1 MKKLLLAALFFI
13 ASSAQAITNDMMM
26 LRMHMKADVAI
37 EYLKSALEQRGYA
50 IAHTQKC
57 DGGMHSFGYTT
68 DFYRS
73 IFFGKGAEAREISK
87 AHPDFVS
94 YIPLK
99 MTVVAEREE
108 TVMSIV
114 NPHVF
119 DRFYSD
125 DPMMLQYF
133 KNWHHDIL
141 SIFSD
146 LRAAERSRQIR

>member
-1 MKKLLLAALFFI
+1 
-13 ASSAQAITNDMMM
+13 
-26 LRMHMKADVAI
+26 MHMKADMAI

>member
-1 MKKLLLAALFFI
+1 MKKLLLAALLLLMG
-13 ASSAQAITNDMMM
+13 SAHAITNDMMM
-26 LRMHMKADVAI
+26 VRMHIKAEVAI

-73 IFFGKGAEAREISK
+73 IFFGKGTEAREIAK

-99 MTVVAEREE
+99 MTVVAERDE

-114 NPHVF
+114 NPHAF

-125 DPMMLQYF
+125 DPMMLQHF

-146 LRAAERSRQIR
+146 LRAAERARQIR

>member
-1 MKKLLLAALFFI
+1 MKKLLLAAFFTV

-26 LRMHMKADVAI
+26 LRMSIKADVAI
-37 EYLKSALEQRGYA
+37 EYLKSALEQRGYS

-57 DGGMHSFGYTT
+57 DGGMQSFGYTT

-73 IFFGKGAEAREISK
+73 IFFGKGTEAREISK

-94 YIPLK
+94 YIPHK
-99 MTVVAEREE
+99 ITVL
-108 TVMSIV
+108 SIV

-119 DRFYSD
+119 DRFYPE
-125 DPMMLQYF
+125 DPMMQQYF

-146 LRAAERSRQIR
+146 LRAAERAHKLQ

>member
-1 MKKLLLAALFFI
+1 MKKIVFIGLFLLI
-13 ASSAQAITNDMMM
+13 SSAQAITNDMMM
-26 LRMHMKADVAI
+26 VRMHIKADVAI
-37 EYLKSALEQRGYA
+37 EHLKSALEKRGYA

>member
-26 LRMHMKADVAI
+26 LRMHMKADMAI

-125 DPMMLQYF
+125 DLMMLQYF

>member
-1 MKKLLLAALFFI
+1 MKKLLLAALFLI

>member
-1 MKKLLLAALFFI
+1 MKKIVFIALFLFI
-13 ASSAQAITNDMMM
+13 SSAQAITNDMMM
-26 LRMHMKADVAI
+26 VRMHIKADVAI
-37 EYLKSALEQRGYA
+37 EHLKSALEKRGYA

-57 DGGMHSFGYTT
+57 DGGMQSFGYTT

-73 IFFGKGAEAREISK
+73 IFFGKGTEAREISK

-99 MTVVAEREE
+99 ITVVAEREE
-108 TVMSIV
+108 TVLSNV

-119 DRFYSD
+119 DQFYSEA
-125 DPMMLQYF
+125 PIMLQYF

-146 LRAAERSRQIR
+146 LRAAERAHKLQ

>member
-1 MKKLLLAALFFI
+1 MKKIVFIALFLFI
-13 ASSAQAITNDMMM
+13 SSAQAITNDMMM
-26 LRMHMKADVAI
+26 VRMHIKADVAI
-37 EYLKSALEQRGYA
+37 EHLKSALEKRGYA

>member
-1 MKKLLLAALFFI
+1 MKKALLITLFLLV
-13 ASSAQAITNDMMM
+13 SSAQAITNDMMM
-26 LRMHMKADVAI
+26 VRMHMKADVAI

-50 IAHTQKC
+50 IAHMQKC

-125 DPMMLQYF
+125 DPMMLQHF
-133 KNWHHDIL
+133 KNWHHDIF

>member
-1 MKKLLLAALFFI
+1 MKKLLLAALLLLTG
-13 ASSAQAITNDMMM
+13 SAHAITNNMMM
-26 LRMHMKADVAI
+26 VRMHIKAEVAI

-73 IFFGKGAEAREISK
+73 IFFGKGTEAREIAK

-99 MTVVAEREE
+99 MTVVAERDE

-114 NPHVF
+114 NPHAF

-125 DPMMLQYF
+125 DPMMLQHF

-146 LRAAERSRQIR
+146 LRAAERAHKLQ

>member
-1 MKKLLLAALFFI
+1 MKKLLLAALFLI

-26 LRMHMKADVAI
+26 LRMHMKADMAI

>member
-1 MKKLLLAALFFI
+1 MKKIVFIALFLLI
-13 ASSAQAITNDMMM
+13 SSAQAITNDMMM
-26 LRMHMKADVAI
+26 VRMHIKADVAI
-37 EYLKSALEQRGYA
+37 EHLKSALEKRGYA

-119 DRFYSD
+119 DRFYPD
-125 DPMMLQYF
+125 DPMMLQHF
-133 KNWHHDIL
+133 NNWHHDIL

-146 LRAAERSRQIR
+146 LRAAERSRQIH

>member
-1 MKKLLLAALFFI
+1 MRKIVFI
-13 ASSAQAITNDMMM
+13 ALSLLISSAQAITNDMMM
-26 LRMHMKADVAI
+26 VRMHMKADVAI
-37 EYLKSALEQRGYA
+37 EYLKSALEKRGYA

-99 MTVVAEREE
+99 MTVVAERDE

-119 DRFYSD
+119 DRFYPD
-125 DPMMLQYF
+125 APMMLQHF

-141 SIFSD
+141 STFSD
-146 LRAAERSRQIR
+146 LRAAERLRQIR

>member
-1 MKKLLLAALFFI
+1 MKKLLLAALFLI

-125 DPMMLQYF
+125 DPMMLQHF

-146 LRAAERSRQIR
+146 LRATERSRQIR